1 MHSLST
7 HEAPGSKGMEGSNVQ
22 EDIEAGNEAFA
33 RLVAPMQKEMKRR
46 VSGHRKRWEPECHF
60 TRGNHC
66 DRISRALSREPK
78 WAGVLS
84 LDLLKTPGFKQHDY
98 LKIVNIDGIKYCHF
112 FPNPYSGRAIGGTIH
127 NRLNH
132 IGGSFVQ
139 GHQQGFLYASK
150 QYPDKVAHGLV
161 CGRFYS
167 HHETYRPEDVQLSEW
182 NGIVV
187 LNEVKDGSYDLM
199 PLSYDYLRRTYG

>member
-1 MHSLST
+1 MHES
-7 HEAPGSKGMEGSNVQ
+7 PGSKGMEGTNVQ
-22 EDIEAGNEAFA
+22 DDIEVGNEAFE
-33 RLVAPMQKEMKRR
+33 RLTAPMRKEMRRR
-46 VSGHRKRWEPECHF
+46 VAGHRKRWEPECHITF
-60 TRGNHC
+60 GNYC
-66 DRISRALSREPK
+66 DRITRAVNREPR
-78 WAGVLS
+78 WAGILS
-84 LDLLKTPGFKQHDY
+84 YDLLKTPGFQRHPY

-112 FPNPYSGRAIGGTIH
+112 FPNPFSGKAIGGTIH

-132 IGGSFVQ
+132 IGASFVQ

-150 QYPDKVAHGLV
+150 QYPDHVKHGLV
-161 CGRFYS
+161 CGRFYA
-167 HHETYRPEDVQLSEW
+167 HHESYRPEDVQLAEW